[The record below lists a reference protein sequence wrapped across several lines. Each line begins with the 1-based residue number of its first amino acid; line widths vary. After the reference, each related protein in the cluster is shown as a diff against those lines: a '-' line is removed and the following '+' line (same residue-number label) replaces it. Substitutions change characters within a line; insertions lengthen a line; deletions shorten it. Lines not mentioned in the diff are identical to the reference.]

1 MAFLAATPMVPMR
14 AVMHKR
20 ALLPPD
26 SEIAGKKWLTWRIRY
41 LLGTKSSPQAR
52 SSPIKFAVW
61 YS

>member
-26 SEIAGKKWLTWRIRY
+26 SEIAGKKWLTGRIRY
-41 LLGTKSSPQAR
+41 LLG
-52 SSPIKFAVW
+52 
-61 YS
+61 Y